1 MFQNGQGTPGQ
12 SGTVDWNNS
21 LGFAQFGQGT
31 RKRSAPYADSD
42 QEDEDEGITALKIK
56 KQRMGRS
63 STESLF
69 CSSLPS
75 LGMNA
80 FISPPVT
87 PTPMSRRQTSYI
99 PMEMEDMDMSDS
111 QPSSSQQQQEQ
122 QRGEWNVGGL
132 HVNVNI
138 PAFVQQDSNL
148 SAISMADADEE
159 EEEDFGGTIVERPHT
174 PGIIMRDMTR
184 LEVSPPSE
192 IQSRGWTGMSAN
204 DGCSKNGQADEEE
217 QQSQDGRN
225 MGTASS
231 RGRFTMGYRADCEK
245 CRNRVPGHWAH
256 PPTI

>member
-1 MFQNGQGTPGQ
+1 MFQSGQGTAGQPG
-12 SGTVDWNNS
+12 TIDWSNS
-21 LGFAQFGQGT
+21 LGLAQFGQGT

-42 QEDEDEGITALKIK
+42 QEDEDEGITALKMK

-87 PTPMSRRQTSYI
+87 PTPMSRRQTSDI
-99 PMEMEDMDMSDS
+99 PMEMEDMDMADS
-111 QPSSSQQQQEQ
+111 QPSLSQQQQ
-122 QRGEWNVGGL
+122 REWNVGGL
-132 HVNVNI
+132 HVNVNV

-148 SAISMADADEE
+148 SAISMADADDEDEKEE
-159 EEEDFGGTIVERPHT
+159 QEEGGTVVERPHT

-192 IQSRGWTGMSAN
+192 IQSRRWIGMNNTGKIGGLENRQVS
-204 DGCSKNGQADEEE
+204 EEP
-217 QQSQDGRN
+217 QQDGRN
-225 MGTASS
+225 LVTASS